1 MPDQTN
7 PADDAAERK
16 ERLDELVE
24 KGLMGQIASEF
35 ADQPAADVAE
45 LLSHYPVDEIVPI
58 FRALPEDLQPDVL
71 AELPSDI
78 GAALAEA
85 LPADA
90 AADIVNEMAP
100 DDAADVLGELD
111 DKEVSSKIIEGMDEE
126 NAADVSRLM
135 TYPEDS
141 AGGIMTTDLV
151 EIGPGQTVRDALAAV
166 AENEDDEHVYQVFV
180 VDAERRLLGTISIP
194 DLLRQSQDDDSV
206 LVSSVME
213 EETHAVRSDAD
224 QQEVAESMAKYD
236 LSVVPVVDGD
246 GRLLGR
252 ITHDDATDI
261 IKEEAEEDI
270 LNLAGAGDEEL
281 GNVSAWR
288 SCWYRLPWLLVTLL
302 GGIVTATI
310 LSSFQATFALVI
322 VLAAFIPNVMGM
334 GGNTGLQSSVLMIRE
349 IASGTGRRH
358 SLGRLFMH
366 ELRTGALMGLICG
379 FGIFACA
386 LAIMFATPS
395 GRAAIRTAAESTSL
409 TASCA
414 PYAVASV
421 AGLAL
426 FCAMTFAAGFGAVV
440 PIVLD
445 RLKIDT
451 AVASGPFI
459 SVMDDISALLIY
471 YGVSWAL
478 LSRVLPAAQP

>member
-1 MPDQTN
+1 MPEQI
-7 PADDAAERK
+7 DAAEDAANRK
-16 ERLDELVE
+16 LRLDELVG
-24 KGLMGQIASEF
+24 KGLWGQIASELS
-35 ADQPAADVAE
+35 DLPAADVAE
-45 LLSHYPVDEIVPI
+45 LLSHYSTEELVPL
-58 FRALPEDLQPDVL
+58 FKSLPEDLQPDVL

-85 LPADA
+85 LPAET

-111 DKEVSSKIIEGMDEE
+111 DKEVSSKIIEGMDED

-151 EIGPGQTVRDALAAV
+151 EVGPDRTVEEALEAV
-166 AENEDDEHVYQVFV
+166 AANEDDEHVYQVFV
-180 VDAERRLLGTISIP
+180 VDPDRKLLGTVSIQ
-194 DLLRQSQDDDSV
+194 DLLRQEDQSV
-206 LVSSVME
+206 PVGRIMD
-213 EETHAVRSDAD
+213 EETHAVRSGAD

-236 LSVVPVVDGD
+236 LPVVPVVDAD

-270 LNLAGAGDEEL
+270 LNLAGTSDEEL
-281 GNVSAWR
+281 GNISAWR
-288 SCWYRLPWLLVTLL
+288 SCWYRLPWLLIPLL
-302 GGIVTATI
+302 GGVVTATI
-310 LSSFQATFALVI
+310 LSSFQSTFALVI

-358 SLGRLFMH
+358 SLGRLFLH
-366 ELRTGALMGLICG
+366 EVRTGALMGLICG
-379 FGIFACA
+379 FGIFLCA

-395 GRAAIRTAAESTSL
+395 GRTAIALAADQTSL
-409 TASCA
+409 SAACA
-414 PYAVASV
+414 PFAVASV
-421 AGLAL
+421 AGIAL

-445 RLKIDT
+445 RFKIDT

-471 YGVSWAL
+471 YGVSWTMLA
-478 LSRVLPAAQP
+478 RILPKTAA

>member
-1 MPDQTN
+1 MPEQTN
-7 PADDAAERK
+7 PSDEAAGRK

-45 LLSHYPVDEIVPI
+45 LLSHYPVEEIVPI
-58 FRALPEDLQPDVL
+58 FKALPADLQPDVL

-78 GAALAEA
+78 GAGLAEA
-85 LPADA
+85 LPADT

-151 EIGPGQTVRDALAAV
+151 EASPDRTVRSALDAV

-180 VDAERRLLGTISIP
+180 VDSDRKLLGAVSIQ
-194 DLLRQSQDDDSV
+194 DLLRQDDDSV
-206 LVSSVME
+206 PLSSVMD

-224 QQEVAESMAKYD
+224 QQEVAEIMAKYD
-236 LSVVPVVDGD
+236 LSVVPVVDD
-246 GRLLGR
+246 EGRLLGR

-270 LNLAGAGDEEL
+270 LTLAGAGDEEL

-288 SCWYRLPWLLVTLL
+288 SCWYRLPWLLITLL
-302 GGIVTATI
+302 GGVVTATI
-310 LSSFQATFALVI
+310 LSSFQSTFALVI

-358 SLGRLFMH
+358 SLGRLFLH

-379 FGIFACA
+379 FGIFLCA

-395 GRAAIRTAAESTSL
+395 GRNAIGLAAEQTSL
-409 TASCA
+409 SAGCA
-414 PYAVASV
+414 PFAVASV
-421 AGLAL
+421 AGIAL
-426 FCAMTFAAGFGAVV
+426 FCAMPFAAGFGAVV

-445 RLKIDT
+445 RFKIDT

-459 SVMDDISALLIY
+459 SVMDDISSLLIY
-471 YGVSWAL
+471 YGVSWAML
-478 LSRVLPAAQP
+478 ARILPRAVP

>member
-1 MPDQTN
+1 MPEPIDTAQE
-7 PADDAAERK
+7 ALDRK
-16 ERLDELVE
+16 ERLDELVK
-24 KGLMGQIASEF
+24 KGLWGQIASEMG
-35 ADQPAADVAE
+35 DMPAADVAE
-45 LLSHYPVDEIVPI
+45 LLSHYVIDELVPL
-58 FRALPEDLQPDVL
+58 FKALPEDQKPDVL
-71 AELPSDI
+71 AELPSDL

-100 DDAADVLGELD
+100 DDAADVLGEVG
-111 DKEVSSKIIEGMDEE
+111 DKEVSSKIIEGMDEA
-126 NAADVSRLM
+126 NAADVTRLM

-151 EIGPGQTVRDALAAV
+151 EVAASGSVRDALDAV
-166 AENEDDEHVYQVFV
+166 AASDEDDEHVYQVFV
-180 VDAERRLLGTISIP
+180 VDADGKLLGTVSIQE
-194 DLLRQSQDDDSV
+194 LLRHKEQPATPLARIID
-206 LVSSVME
+206 

-224 QQEVAESMAKYD
+224 QQEVAEIMAKYD
-236 LSVVPVVDGD
+236 LPVVPVIDGD

-261 IKEEAEEDI
+261 IREEAQEDI
-270 LNLAGAGDEEL
+270 LTMAGAGDEEL

-288 SCWYRLPWLLVTLL
+288 SCFYRLPWLFITLL
-302 GGIVTATI
+302 GGVVTASI
-310 LSSFQATFALVI
+310 MSSFQTHFALVI

-358 SLGRLFMH
+358 SLGRLFLH

-379 FGIFACA
+379 AGIFLCA

-395 GRAAIRTAAESTSL
+395 GRAAISSAAEKTELTAA
-409 TASCA
+409 CA
-414 PYAVASV
+414 PFAVASV

-471 YGVSWAL
+471 YGVSLAL
-478 LSRVLPAAQP
+478 LSRIIPQVQP

>member
-1 MPDQTN
+1 MSEQLSPTAEA
-7 PADDAAERK
+7 ADRR
-16 ERLDELVE
+16 ERLDELVYKE
-24 KGLMGQIASEF
+24 LWGQIASELG
-35 ADQPAADVAE
+35 DMPPADVAE
-45 LLSHYPVDEIVPI
+45 LLSHYGLGDLVHL
-58 FRALPEDLQPDVL
+58 FKALPEDQKPDVM
-71 AELPSDI
+71 AELPSDL

-85 LPADA
+85 LPVEA

-100 DDAADVLGELD
+100 DDAADVLGEVG

-151 EIGPGQTVRDALAAV
+151 EVPASGTVRDALDAV
-166 AENEDDEHVYQVFV
+166 AASDEDDEHVYQVFV
-180 VDAERRLLGTISIP
+180 VDPSGRLLGTVSIQE
-194 DLLRQSQDDDSV
+194 LLRHK
-206 LVSSVME
+206 E
-213 EETHAVRSDAD
+213 EPATPLSLILDEDTHAVRSDAD
-224 QQEVAESMAKYD
+224 QQEVAEIMAKYD
-236 LSVVPVVDGD
+236 LPVVPVVDGD

-261 IKEEAEEDI
+261 IREEAEED
-270 LNLAGAGDEEL
+270 LLAMAGASDEEI

-288 SCWYRLPWLLVTLL
+288 SCFYRLPWLLITLL
-302 GGIVTATI
+302 GGVVTASI
-310 LSSFQATFALVI
+310 MSSFQSHFALVI

-349 IASGTGRRH
+349 IASGSGRRH
-358 SLGRLFMH
+358 SLGRLFLH

-379 FGIFACA
+379 AGIFLCA

-395 GRAAIRTAAESTSL
+395 GRAAIATAADKTAL
-409 TASCA
+409 TAACA
-414 PYAVASV
+414 PFAVASV

-471 YGVSWAL
+471 YGVSLAL
-478 LSRVLPAAQP
+478 LARILPQVQP

>member
-1 MPDQTN
+1 MPDT
-7 PADDAAERK
+7 DDILTPELRS
-16 ERLDELVE
+16 RVDELVDG
-24 KGLMGQIASEF
+24 KLWGQLGAEL
-35 ADQPAADVAE
+35 QELPPADVAALIAHHDAE
-45 LLSHYPVDEIVPI
+45 TLAEI
-58 FRALPEDLQPDVL
+58 FAALPADLKPDVL
-71 AELPSDI
+71 AELPA
-78 GAALAEA
+78 GLAGELAAE
-85 LPADA
+85 LPAAD

-100 DDAADVLGELD
+100 DDAADVLGEVD
-111 DKEVSSKIIEGMDEE
+111 DKEVSAKIIEGMDDE
-126 NAADVSRLM
+126 NADDVSRLM

-151 EIGPGQTVRDALAAV
+151 ALHPDQTVDDALDAIARS
-166 AENEDDEHVYQVFV
+166 EDDEHVYQVYV
-180 VDAERRLLGTISIP
+180 VDAEEKLLGAITIWN
-194 DLLRQSQDDDSV
+194 LLRQKNRSARLGSIMDPD
-206 LVSSVME
+206 VMS
-213 EETHAVRSDAD
+213 VRSDEN
-224 QQEVAESMAKYD
+224 QEAVAEQMAKYD
-236 LSVVPVVDGD
+236 LPVIPVVDD
-246 GRLLGR
+246 RDRLLGR

-270 LNLAGAGDEEL
+270 LSLAGTTDDEL

-288 SCWYRLPWLLVTLL
+288 SCWYRLPWLFITLL
-302 GGIVTATI
+302 GGVVTASI
-310 LSSFQATFALVI
+310 MSSFGKVFGLVI

-358 SLGRLFMH
+358 SLGRLFLH

-379 FGIFACA
+379 VGIFLSA
-386 LAIMFATPS
+386 LAILYATPS
-395 GRAAIRTAAESTSL
+395 GREGAA
-409 TASCA
+409 
-414 PYAVASV
+414 AVAQNAGLGAFAAHFAV
-421 AGLAL
+421 AATAGLAL

-471 YGVSWAL
+471 YGVAL
-478 LSRVLPAAQP
+478 LLFARLLPAAA

>member
-1 MPDQTN
+1 MASPDS
-7 PADDAAERK
+7 PILSPERK
-16 ERLDELVE
+16 EHFDELVDQ
-24 KGLMGQIASEF
+24 GLWGQISAEL
-35 ADQPAADVAE
+35 ADLPAADVAE
-45 LLSHYPVDEIVPI
+45 LLSHYGEDSLARLFECLPAEIK
-58 FRALPEDLQPDVL
+58 PDVL
-71 AELPSDI
+71 AELPADL
-78 GAALAEA
+78 AAGLAA
-85 LPADA
+85 AMPAAD

-111 DKEVSSKIIEGMDEE
+111 DKEVSSKIIEGMDDE
-126 NAADVSRLM
+126 NADDVSRLM

-151 EIGPGQTVRDALAAV
+151 SLHPDQTVDDALDAIARS
-166 AENEDDEHVYQVFV
+166 EDDEHVYQVYV
-180 VDAERRLLGTISIP
+180 VDRDDKLLGAITIW
-194 DLLRQSQDDDSV
+194 DLLRQKVRSAKLGDIMATDV
-206 LVSSVME
+206 LS
-213 EETHAVRSDAD
+213 VRSDAD
-224 QQEVAESMAKYD
+224 QADVAETMAKYD
-236 LSVVPVVDGD
+236 LSVIPVVDDRGY
-246 GRLLGR
+246 LLGR

-270 LNLAGAGDEEL
+270 LSLAGTTDDEL

-288 SCWYRLPWLLVTLL
+288 SCWYRLPWLFITLL
-302 GGIVTATI
+302 GGVVTASI
-310 LSSFQATFALVI
+310 MSSFGKVFGLVI

-349 IASGTGRRH
+349 IASGSGRRH
-358 SLGRLFMH
+358 SLGRLFLH
-366 ELRTGALMGLICG
+366 ELRTGALMGIICG
-379 FGIFACA
+379 VGIFLSA
-386 LAIMFATPS
+386 LAILYATPS
-395 GRAAIRTAAESTSL
+395 GREGAAAVAQNAGL
-409 TASCA
+409 GACA
-414 PYAVASV
+414 PFAVAAT

-471 YGVSWAL
+471 YGVSL
-478 LSRVLPAAQP
+478 LLFSRLLPAAAGAAA

>member
-1 MPDQTN
+1 MPEQI
-7 PADDAAERK
+7 DAAEDAANRK
-16 ERLDELVE
+16 LRLDELVG
-24 KGLMGQIASEF
+24 KGLWGQIASELS
-35 ADQPAADVAE
+35 DLPAADVAE
-45 LLSHYPVDEIVPI
+45 LLSHYSTEELVPL
-58 FRALPEDLQPDVL
+58 FKSLPEDLQPDVL

-85 LPADA
+85 LPAET

-111 DKEVSSKIIEGMDEE
+111 DKEVSSKIIEGMDED

-151 EIGPGQTVRDALAAV
+151 EVGPDRTVEEALEAV
-166 AENEDDEHVYQVFV
+166 AANEDDEHVYQVFV
-180 VDAERRLLGTISIP
+180 VDPDRKLLGTVSIQ
-194 DLLRQSQDDDSV
+194 DLLRQEDQSV
-206 LVSSVME
+206 PVGRIMD
-213 EETHAVRSDAD
+213 EETHAVRSGAD

-236 LSVVPVVDGD
+236 LPVVPVVDAD